1 VSDGQLQKEI
11 DMSKPEVIKK
21 SGWAFIAGAFAFLT
35 ILSGSDPIAIPG
47 SEIAAILLTVGLLGL
62 RARYGEYVGDF
73 GRNMLL
79 LGASGP
85 LLLVIVI
92 AMGLSGILTETQI
105 TKGLWVLLFGGPA
118 ITLLGLT
125 LFGLAALRSKPM
137 PRLNWLAVFAGI
149 WYPVTYVLFS
159 VYDISHKGV
168 FPDQYLPELVLMV
181 VIQFL
186 ALCILGFVLINDSPM
201 EMATAGAT
209 DS

>member
-1 VSDGQLQKEI
+1 
-11 DMSKPEVIKK
+11 
-21 SGWAFIAGAFAFLT
+21 
-35 ILSGSDPIAIPG
+35 
-47 SEIAAILLTVGLLGL
+47 
-62 RARYGEYVGDF
+62 
-73 GRNMLL
+73 
-79 LGASGP
+79 
-85 LLLVIVI
+85 LVIVI

-105 TKGLWVLLFGGPA
+105 TKGLLVLLFGGPA

-186 ALCILGFVLINDSPM
+186 ALCILGFVLINDSPK

>member
-1 VSDGQLQKEI
+1 
-11 DMSKPEVIKK
+11 
-21 SGWAFIAGAFAFLT
+21 
-35 ILSGSDPIAIPG
+35 
-47 SEIAAILLTVGLLGL
+47 
-62 RARYGEYVGDF
+62 
-73 GRNMLL
+73 
-79 LGASGP
+79 
-85 LLLVIVI
+85 
-92 AMGLSGILTETQI
+92 
-105 TKGLWVLLFGGPA
+105 
-118 ITLLGLT
+118 
-125 LFGLAALRSKPM
+125 
-137 PRLNWLAVFAGI
+137 LNWLAVFAGI